1 MRLFCPTNLHL
12 IPLPAARCHLVR
24 PADRPSVSLHL
35 SDSPGRSSCGLKR
48 EGGSADYVRS
58 MCSHSAGSSQ
68 GCFMLPQQREGL
80 PRVCNVPFR
89 MLRAGSGGDRADTG
103 RRKMPTSAG
112 LAPLTLSCVWQSL
125 FENLPVFYID
135 SWRCQ
140 LRRKAKER
148 GVWASWLEVRSF
160 CHNQQAVSFTNH

>member
-1 MRLFCPTNLHL
+1 MTALEDQAVVSKGKEDLQ
-12 IPLPAARCHLVR
+12 IMSAACAVTLLAALR
-24 PADRPSVSLHL
+24 A
-35 SDSPGRSSCGLKR
+35 
-48 EGGSADYVRS
+48 A
-58 MCSHSAGSSQ
+58 
-68 GCFMLPQQREGL
+68 FMLPQQREGL

-89 MLRAGSGGDRADTG
+89 MLRAGSGGDRADMG

-125 FENLPVFYID
+125 FENLPVFFID

-160 CHNQQAVSFTNH
+160 CHNQQAVSFTDH

>member
-1 MRLFCPTNLHL
+1 MTALEDQAVVSKGKEDLQIMSSACAVT
-12 IPLPAARCHLVR
+12 PLAALR
-24 PADRPSVSLHL
+24 A
-35 SDSPGRSSCGLKR
+35 
-48 EGGSADYVRS
+48 A
-58 MCSHSAGSSQ
+58 
-68 GCFMLPQQREGL
+68 FMLPQQREGL

-125 FENLPVFYID
+125 FENLPLFFID

-140 LRRKAKER
+140 LRREAEER